1 MIHPDKYFLQNKIG
15 LWAFNQLAPKYIE
28 EIESAFQICLS
39 ETNEPK
45 ENETIRLNFPIDI
58 F

>member
-1 MIHPDKYFLQNKIG
+1 MIYPDKYFLQNKIG

-45 ENETIRLNFPIDI
+45 ENET
-58 F
+58 